1 MPALVRFA
9 LAVLLVTGL
18 SVTSVSREADAGRQ
32 QRNARTARVKPGATL
47 SRAGRRGTRQKV
59 RTAAFAPRPSKPK
72 SYIRPRRIVQP
83 GDNPIDS
90 LPRARS
96 RRSRIVFGVMGGA
109 GEETPPEIDAKME
122 VIGARIAQRGHVT
135 LTGACPG
142 LPESAA
148 RGARAAGGLTVGI
161 SSYET
166 LAEHAGSG
174 SPTDFDVLKL
184 TRLPLVQ
191 QGQDRPNY
199 MGREIDNI
207 EHSDVIIIAG
217 GRSGTLGELAI
228 ALEEQRPIGV
238 LTGTGGMADIVKVI
252 VDASTKA
259 GKPPGAPVIYDSNP
273 ARLVARLE
281 QAHRQ
286 MEKKGGRRGPL
297 GDGFRVRK

>member
-1 MPALVRFA
+1 
-9 LAVLLVTGL
+9 

-59 RTAAFAPRPSKPK
+59 RTAAFAPRP
-72 SYIRPRRIVQP
+72 
-83 GDNPIDS
+83 
-90 LPRARS
+90 RS

-122 VIGARIAQRGHVT
+122 VFGARIAQRGHVT

-184 TRLPLVQ
+184 TR
-191 QGQDRPNY
+191 
-199 MGREIDNI
+199 
-207 EHSDVIIIAG
+207 
-217 GRSGTLGELAI
+217 
-228 ALEEQRPIGV
+228 
-238 LTGTGGMADIVKVI
+238 
-252 VDASTKA
+252 
-259 GKPPGAPVIYDSNP
+259 
-273 ARLVARLE
+273 
-281 QAHRQ
+281 
-286 MEKKGGRRGPL
+286 
-297 GDGFRVRK
+297 